1 MKSHQKDKILKINN
15 NVFDQEE
22 QWMTIMN
29 SNKDEDKIESNLI
42 DTFTANYENS
52 QSEKMDSYRVNSQVG
67 TLIAQKLLKGEKIR
81 VGRNGALTG
90 VDTSS
95 ERLAYLT

>member
-1 MKSHQKDKILKINN
+1 
-15 NVFDQEE
+15 
-22 QWMTIMN
+22 MN